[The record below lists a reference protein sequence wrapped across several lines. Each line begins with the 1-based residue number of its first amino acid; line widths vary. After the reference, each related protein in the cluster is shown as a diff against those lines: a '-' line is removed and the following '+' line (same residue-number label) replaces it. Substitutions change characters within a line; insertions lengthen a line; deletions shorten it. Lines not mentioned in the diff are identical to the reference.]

1 MSVAARWE
9 HTPCIG
15 RQNVVV
21 VHMLLPY
28 MTTHIVSLWLLK
40 YVHRTQ
46 LRGQGDQSD
55 NAVDL
60 MLNQNR
66 QAHHMVS
73 NQERLS
79 CVGLPEVYL
88 SSYEAI
94 ASNMATGR
102 NTVGE
107 DTDVPPRTGLYSQN
121 SPSPG
126 DKLPPSYLPPTL
138 KQLISSTK
146 ACI

>member
-1 MSVAARWE
+1 MLPRKRVMVMSVAARWE

-28 MTTHIVSLWLLK
+28 MTTHIVSLWLVR

-94 ASNMATGR
+94 AIWLL
-102 NTVGE
+102 GE
-107 DTDVPPRTGLYSQN
+107 TRLAKTQTYHQERDSIPRTLHPQETSCLH
-121 SPSPG
+121 PAC
-126 DKLPPSYLPPTL
+126 L
-138 KQLISSTK
+138 QL
-146 ACI
+146 